1 MMKIGICDDDKFIF
15 PKIERVIRDYATI
28 EGLDYQFFTFDSEKK
43 LFHYLQ
49 NNSLELLFLDID
61 MPDKN
66 GIVLSKEIHAC
77 SPDCEIAFCT
87 NYLEY
92 AVEVYET
99 VHCYFILKD
108 QFAERLP
115 YVIKKVLDKKSNKA
129 NKIFIKSGGI
139 NEVIYTNTI
148 IYIERKGRKSYYFLE
163 DGMIKVD
170 YTKLEDL
177 LATLDKRIFVRC
189 HNSYIISFEK
199 VKKYT
204 RQKMIM
210 INGEEIPIS
219 RPYIKLVGNAFTEY
233 SWIKI

>member
-1 MMKIGICDDDKFIF
+1 MC
-15 PKIERVIRDYATI
+15 IRDR
-28 EGLDYQFFTFDSEKK
+28 
-43 LFHYLQ
+43 
-49 NNSLELLFLDID
+49 
-61 MPDKN
+61 
-66 GIVLSKEIHAC
+66 
-77 SPDCEIAFCT
+77 
-87 NYLEY
+87 
-92 AVEVYET
+92 
-99 VHCYFILKD
+99 
-108 QFAERLP
+108 RLP